1 MTVGD
6 TLEFKFYNLTN
17 TGSTWSNIA
26 FLSSSLTIRLPQEQ
40 RATLKETAKR
50 LQKSESDFIRE
61 LLAREFEQVSFGE
74 RAAEFVGCLAA
85 DASLAGKP
93 DSLRD
98 AIQRNNWREK

>member
-1 MTVGD
+1 MH
-6 TLEFKFYNLTN
+6 
-17 TGSTWSNIA
+17 SA
-26 FLSSSLTIRLPQEQ
+26 SLTIRLPQEQ
-40 RATLKETAKR
+40 RATLKETARR

-85 DASLAGKP
+85 EASASGKP

-98 AIQRNNWREK
+98 AIQRNNWRAK